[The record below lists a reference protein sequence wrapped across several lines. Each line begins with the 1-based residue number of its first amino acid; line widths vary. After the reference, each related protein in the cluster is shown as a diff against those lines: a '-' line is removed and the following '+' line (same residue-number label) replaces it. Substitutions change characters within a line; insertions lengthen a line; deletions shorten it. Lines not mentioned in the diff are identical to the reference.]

1 MTNLLLCVEITWPLV
16 VLICSLALIGVVYFL
31 FREYLKMKYF
41 TSPSLKY
48 FHELDLKNKAFE
60 HEKHWFYLRRMEEPM
75 EKELEKCKNE
85 LGELKQKEKEIN
97 SLKQE
102 KNDFRITILEEKI
115 KIYEE
120 VIKNIRG

>member
-1 MTNLLLCVEITWPLV
+1 MTNLLLCVELTWQWV
-16 VLICSLALIGVVYFL
+16 VLICWLALIAVVGVLYYM
-31 FREYLKMKYF
+31 YLKMKYSI
-41 TSPSLKY
+41 SPSLKII
-48 FHELDLKNKAFE
+48 HELIMKDKAFE
-60 HEKHWFYLRRMEEPM
+60 HEKHWFYLRRMEEPL

-120 VIKNIRG
+120 VIKNIR